1 MPDDK
6 KIVVVGLLTEPE
18 FKRWGRKLR
27 HVYMPDGNAE
37 FDDLLRAIDEA
48 EARLSSGKSPPNPNA

>member
-6 KIVVVGLLTEPE
+6 KIVAVGLFTEPE
-18 FKRWGRKLR
+18 FKRWGHKLR
-27 HVYMPDGNAE
+27 HVYVPDGNAE

-48 EARLSSGKSPPNPNA
+48 EARSLSGKKSV

>member
-6 KIVVVGLLTEPE
+6 KIVAVGLFTEPE
-18 FKRWGRKLR
+18 FKRWGHKLR

-37 FDDLLRAIDEA
+37 FDELLRAIDEA
-48 EARLSSGKSPPNPNA
+48 EARSVSGKSHSKPDT